1 MKDTEAPPAAVEPR
15 SRRRKLVLAAILVA
29 LVLLAIFVPPLMSL
43 GKYQRS
49 IATSLGGALGRPVSI
64 GSMQLRLLPTPG
76 ITMSDFTVAEDP
88 AFGYEPVLHANS
100 VIASLRFASL
110 WRGRLEVSRISLD
123 EVSVNLVK
131 NAAGQWNI
139 GSVLTRASQVPNEPT
154 GNAHPGPYP
163 RFPYIEASDA
173 RINFKDGVEKR
184 PFSLL
189 NADFAM
195 WQANQDE
202 WRIRLKAQPVRTD
215 LQLHLSDT
223 GQLTL
228 EGSLR
233 RAASLDAM
241 PLNLHVEWSGAQ
253 MGQVTMLLA
262 GMDAGWRGDVD
273 IVASASGTVNDLALT
288 TQVQIGNL
296 RRQEFQPVNPLAV
309 NATCRSRYDRAQKA
323 FQDISCFVPAG
334 GGHLL
339 LTGSAQGFSNTQL
352 DLRLEVNQTPAEF
365 PVSVL
370 AALRPSVGNVSATGT
385 INGSFHLVRGPEPL
399 FTGDAGTTGLA
410 VTYSGGA
417 VTLPRL
423 HFIAQGGP
431 AQEVKGKKTRAK
443 ADPPAASARPFSL
456 ALEPFPFPAGEPQP
470 LNVSG
475 EFSRSEF
482 LLRLNGAAAVDRLL
496 SAGHVFGFSKG
507 IFTAG
512 NGKARAELNTTIA
525 GAWLTPLSG
534 SGPGL
539 ITTGTVRVT
548 ALNLRAQFLR
558 APLEVVSADINL
570 SPDEIAWQNATFR
583 YSGLNLHGSAAF
595 PANCGQTAPCSAT
608 VSLDT
613 ADLNAAALEGA
624 IHRTGSGLFG
634 NIFSGAPAAWPP
646 VQGDVQVG
654 TLALGRLALHKLSAN
669 VSVEGAALSI
679 HSCDAAA
686 IGGTVHATG
695 EMAIVNGTPHWNLDV
710 RFTGIKAGDAGTF
723 FQEQW
728 GSGTANGE
736 LHLKTSGYTTADL
749 VSSAAGDFQIT
760 WLNGGLLGLDP
771 PMPLAHFGRW
781 TAGGTIQQQTI
792 TLTSGGIGANRGPI
806 IDAVTGTIRFNRRL
820 NLSLH
825 TKSGPLRVS
834 GTVSH
839 PDVEQ

>member
-1 MKDTEAPPAAVEPR
+1 MKTEEPLAAVEPR
-15 SRRRKLVLAAILVA
+15 SGRGKFVLAAILVCV
-29 LVLLAIFVPPLMSL
+29 LLLAIFVPPLVSL
-43 GKYQRS
+43 RKYRRS
-49 IATSLGGALGRPVSI
+49 VSASLSGALGRPVAI

-76 ITMSDFTVAEDP
+76 ITMSGFTVAEDP

-123 EVSVNLVK
+123 EVSLNLVK

-139 GSVLTRASQVPNEPT
+139 ESVLTRASQVPNEPT
-154 GNAHPGPYP
+154 GNARPGPNP

-189 NADFAM
+189 NAEFAM

-241 PLNLHVEWSGAQ
+241 PVNVHAVWSGAQ

-273 IVASASGTVNDLALT
+273 IVATAGGTVSDLALT
-288 TQVQIGNL
+288 TQLQIGNL
-296 RRQEFQPVNPLAV
+296 RRQEFQPANPLAV
-309 NATCRSRYDRAQKA
+309 TATCRSQYERAQKT
-323 FQDISCFVPAG
+323 FRDISCFVPAG

-352 DLRLEVNQTPAEF
+352 DLRLEVNQTPAEL
-365 PVSVL
+365 PVSLL
-370 AALRPSVGNVSATGT
+370 ALLRPSVGNVSATGR

-399 FTGDAGTTGLA
+399 FTGDAGTGGLT
-410 VTYSGGA
+410 VTYSGST

-423 HFIAQGGP
+423 HFVAQGGAAP
-431 AQEVKGKKTRAK
+431 EIKGKRKRAK
-443 ADPPAASARPFSL
+443 ANPPAAPAQPFSL
-456 ALEPFPFPAGEPQP
+456 ALEKFPFPAGEPQP
-470 LNVSG
+470 LNISG
-475 EFSRSEF
+475 DFSRSGF
-482 LLRLNGAAAVDRLL
+482 LLRLNGAAAVDRLM
-496 SAGHVFGFSKG
+496 SAGHVFGFSRGTFAVAK
-507 IFTAG
+507 
-512 NGKARAELNTTIA
+512 GKARAELNTTIA
-525 GAWLTPLSG
+525 GGWITPLSG

-548 ALNLRAQFLR
+548 ALDLRAPFLR

-570 SPDEIAWQNATFR
+570 TPDEIAWQNATFR

-608 VSLDT
+608 VSLDA
-613 ADLNAAALEGA
+613 ADLNGAALEGA
-624 IHRTGSGLFG
+624 IHRTGTGLFG
-634 NIFSGAPAAWPP
+634 NIFSGSPPAWPP
-646 VQGDVQVG
+646 VQGDIQIG
-654 TLALGRLALHKLSAN
+654 TLALGRLLLHKVSAN

-679 HSCDAAA
+679 RSCDAAGL
-686 IGGTVHATG
+686 GGTVHATG
-695 EMAIVNGTPHWNLDV
+695 DMSVVDGTPHWNLDL
-710 RFTGIKAGDAGTF
+710 RFTGIKAGDAGSLF
-723 FQEQW
+723 EEQW

-736 LHLKTSGYTTADL
+736 LHLKTNGYTTADL
-749 VSSAAGDFQIT
+749 VSSAAGEFQMT
-760 WLNGGLLGLDP
+760 WLNGGLLGVDP
-771 PMPLAHFGRW
+771 PMPLARFGRW
-781 TAGGTIQQQTI
+781 TAAGTVQQQTI

-806 IDAVTGTIRFNRRL
+806 VDPVTGTIRFNRQL
-820 NLSLH
+820 NLSVH
-825 TKSGPLRVS
+825 TKNGSLRVS
-834 GTVSH
+834 GTLSH
-839 PDVEQ
+839 PVAEQ